1 MNFHRLIFSDDPAQ
15 MLRIK
20 RCLGANKA
28 YFVVAVLTYF
38 AYRYGYLPNFP
49 TAAIILI
56 PLIANIIFYGLIRS
70 RINLYF
76 TDPSLTVP
84 QSVYAMLGYMFLIYF
99 ADEVRGGFLILL
111 LVVPMSLTLRV
122 RPKKLFW
129 VSLLPLIIMG
139 SIILW
144 QYYHTEYHRNFF
156 LDIFEWVALATGAWW
171 LTVEA
176 NYIARKRHEAKE
188 STRNLETALIENI
201 SLVENLTRE
210 KKIAEA
216 ANLSNLAKSKLVAAA
231 NHDLRQPLHALNLFI
246 AQLHTAKDVEARNKI
261 VNNIDSCIISI
272 NELFE
277 SLMDISRLNT
287 DVEDPQLQNCRMQD
301 IFHRL
306 DNTFRTTAEQKGL
319 KLIFKPTSL
328 YVKSE
333 PILLERILLNLINNS
348 LRYTENGT
356 ILVGCRRRGD
366 QVEIQVLDSGIGI
379 KHEDH
384 RRIFEEYFQ
393 VKKNENAHSGNNK
406 GMGLGLAIVTKL
418 CELLNHQVK
427 VRSIINKGSCFSILL
442 DRSNDVSART
452 DYPLVIDNHFVNH
465 KKIVIID
472 DDILVLKAM
481 EGFMTPWG
489 CEIIT
494 ASSSTDALKKLHSK
508 IIIPDLIISD
518 YSLGEDETGIDAV
531 KKIRNEFSK
540 QVPAFLMSGNAD
552 KEKIYETQTAGLTL
566 LSKPIQP
573 MIIRSLVAQ
582 YLSH

>member
-15 MLRIK
+15 ALRIK
-20 RCLGANKA
+20 RCLGSNKA

-38 AYRYGYLPNFP
+38 ANRYGYLPGFP
-49 TAAIILI
+49 TVAIILV
-56 PLIANIIFYGLIRS
+56 PLFANIIFYGLLRS
-70 RINLYF
+70 RLNLYF

-129 VSLLPLIIMG
+129 VSLLPLFIMG

-144 QYYHTEYHRNFF
+144 QNYHTEYQRSFF
-156 LDIFEWVALATGAWW
+156 LDVFEWVALATGAWW
-171 LTVEA
+171 LTIEA
-176 NYIARKRHEAKE
+176 NYMARKRHEAKE

-216 ANLSNLAKSKLVAAA
+216 ANLSNMAKSKLVAAA
-231 NHDLRQPLHALNLFI
+231 NHDLRQPLHALNLFV
-246 AQLHTAKDVEARNKI
+246 AQLHMAKDFEVREKI
-261 VNNIDSCIISI
+261 INNIDSCIISI

-277 SLMDISRLNT
+277 SLMDISKLNA

-301 IFHRL
+301 IFRRL
-306 DNTFRTTAEQKGL
+306 DNTFHDTAEQKGL
-319 KLIFKPTSL
+319 KLIFKSTRL

-333 PILLERILLNLINNS
+333 PILLERILLNLINNA
-348 LRYTENGT
+348 LRYTEKGT

-366 QVEIQVLDSGIGI
+366 KIEIQVLDSGIGI
-379 KHEDH
+379 KREDQH
-384 RRIFEEYFQ
+384 RIFEEYFQ
-393 VKKNENAHSGNNK
+393 VRKNENAYSGNNK

-427 VRSIINKGSCFSILL
+427 VKSTFKKGTCFSIFM
-442 DRSNDVSART
+442 DRSNDISERT
-452 DYPLVIDNHFVNH
+452 DYPLVTDNSFVHN
-465 KKIVIID
+465 KKILIID
-472 DDILVLKAM
+472 DDVLVLNAM
-481 EGFMTPWG
+481 EGFMAPWG
-489 CEIIT
+489 CKIIT
-494 ASSSTDALKKLHSK
+494 AISGTDAIKKLRSK

-518 YSLGEDETGIDAV
+518 YSLSEDETGLDAI
-531 KKIRNEFSK
+531 KKIRNEFRK
-540 QVPAFLMSGNAD
+540 QIPAFLMSGNAD
-552 KEKIYETQTAGLTL
+552 KEKIQETQTAGFTL